1 MFAKYMF
8 IIPDSMSHTQ
18 NLTYTVNPDKKS
30 WNCSVILTGKS
41 VLDMSANKITDQRT

>member
-18 NLTYTVNPDKKS
+18 NLTYTVNPDKKVLELFCNFN
-30 WNCSVILTGKS
+30 WKISVGHEC
-41 VLDMSANKITDQRT
+41 